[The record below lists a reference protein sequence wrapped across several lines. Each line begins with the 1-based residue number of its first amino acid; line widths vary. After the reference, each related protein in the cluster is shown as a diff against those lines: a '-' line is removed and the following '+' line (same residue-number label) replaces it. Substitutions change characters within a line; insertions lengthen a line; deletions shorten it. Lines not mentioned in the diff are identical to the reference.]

1 MKKKFNK
8 ITGQSKVFNN
18 EGWELECEKFKKLGT
33 WELYVI
39 GTLCNQTELDEYFG
53 NYTMQNQ
60 KINPD
65 AHSFSLKNT
74 RDGLKK

>member
-1 MKKKFNK
+1 MWKKLNK

-39 GTLCNQTELDEYFG
+39 GTLCNQTELDEYLG
-53 NYTMQNQ
+53 NYYAKSKDKSRRTL
-60 KINPD
+60 I
-65 AHSFSLKNT
+65 FIENT